1 MRRKQ
6 LFLNHS
12 SKSGEWRKPPSNG
25 PTAYDVCVTKL
36 HTPYVGKSR
45 NLPQPRYICFFR
57 QHCLPDYHC
66 QHWHD
71 MWMDPTYPSLPRR
84 NRERRKK
91 QHIWQRK
98 GRLVVWECFPS
109 HVCSASQNVFPG
121 NANQSVS
128 AALSNV
134 ASLTLHKPRTCLLKK
149 ILGASDVFK
158 IIMPKVI
165 VEGRCETCHSFL
177 YSRKVLCNLN
187 LLLKLNF
194 YEVC

>member
-1 MRRKQ
+1 M
-6 LFLNHS
+6 
-12 SKSGEWRKPPSNG
+12 KPPSNG

-84 NRERRKK
+84 NRERRKNNTSGRGRGG
-91 QHIWQRK
+91 WLCESVFLLTCAQRRRTFFL
-98 GRLVVWECFPS
+98 GMPIR
-109 HVCSASQNVFPG
+109 VC
-121 NANQSVS
+121 
-128 AALSNV
+128 LSTV
-134 ASLTLHKPRTCLLKK
+134 ALTLHKPRTCLLKK
-149 ILGASDVFK
+149 ILGASNVFN

-177 YSRKVLCNLN
+177 YSRKFSVT
-187 LLLKLNF
+187 
-194 YEVC
+194 

>member
-57 QHCLPDYHC
+57 QHCLPDYPC

-84 NRERRKK
+84 NRERRKNNTSGS
-91 QHIWQRK
+91 R
-98 GRLVVWECFPS
+98 GRGGWLCESVFLPS

-134 ASLTLHKPRTCLLKK
+134 ALTLHKPRTCLLKK
-149 ILGASDVFK
+149 ILGASNVFN

-177 YSRKVLCNLN
+177 YSRKFCVI
-187 LLLKLNF
+187 
-194 YEVC
+194 